1 MNKTPLYLTLLMSLS
16 ACTQVKPTDT
26 PQPTEQTVAI
36 GEELPCSV
44 KEHHYLREVLGHGP
58 YDPSAGHGMYWLKV
72 DSTGN
77 MASIAG
83 TPYRLRYVYEHQ
95 EDVWKLFLEDE
106 QGTRIELPIFGGA
119 QKAPFAAYGAQAL
132 NGAST
137 VVYLA
142 PNADG
147 VVVDPYYLA
156 DHEECGPLYI
166 TWQDGTPKLSEPIRC
181 RPALKAPETDER
193 MVGWKDN
200 TPVTCHYNEVSGML
214 Y

>member
-1 MNKTPLYLTLLMSLS
+1 MYLALLMSLN

-58 YDPSAGHGMYWLKV
+58 YDPSAGHDCDWLKV

-83 TPYRLRYVYEHQ
+83 TPYRLRYVYEQQ

-166 TWQDGTPKLSEPIRC
+166 TWRDGTPKLSEPIRC
-181 RPALKAPETDER
+181 RAALKAPETDER